1 MTALM
6 KNRNF
11 FKMAKI
17 AYLHLTNTR
26 KTKQKRHP
34 GFLQSSRNSS
44 VLSDMTSKILADIAK
59 D

>member
-26 KTKQKRHP
+26 KKKHP
-34 GFLQSSRNSS
+34 DFLQSSRNSS

>member
-34 GFLQSSRNSS
+34 GS
-44 VLSDMTSKILADIAK
+44 
-59 D
+59 